1 VGRRRTIKEMAM
13 SHEPQAMNQFELNT
27 TIANLRDLRES
38 DLRAYD
44 AVYLGDIYC
53 RIYEANFLEHLGD
66 LREGLHILQ
75 DQGKRAYVTTYAG
88 PRNDFLPKVRKMLE
102 VSAAAGAQA
111 VEIHNLGIL
120 KIAHDDFPQLPV
132 HIGGFANVYTD
143 AGAEALHGFGAVRF
157 TPNYE
162 LSLDEINEITTAC
175 DAPMELLVHGK
186 MPLGISDY
194 CFLLEYEEKWGIKC
208 PDLCQKELFLKQG
221 DWAMKSVGKGI
232 LSGKDVCMLEHL
244 PRLLAEGH
252 RYFRI
257 ETVSES
263 PEYRREVASVYR
275 AALDRAV
282 GGDLAVD
289 ESWWE
294 TLQRHAR
301 IGLCNGFYFGRSGM
315 DYAGIRPDAI
325 GSLLT
330 ISRAES

>member
-1 VGRRRTIKEMAM
+1 M
-13 SHEPQAMNQFELNT
+13 SQFELNT

-38 DLRAYD
+38 DLRDYD
-44 AVYLGDIYC
+44 GVYLGDIYC
-53 RIYEANFLEHLGD
+53 RIYEANFLEQLDD
-66 LREGLHILQ
+66 LKEGLRILQ

-102 VSAAAGAQA
+102 ASAAAGAQA
-111 VEIHNLGIL
+111 VEVHNLGIL
-120 KIAHDDFPQLPV
+120 KIAHDEFPQLPV
-132 HIGGFANVYTD
+132 HIGGFANVYT
-143 AGAEALHGFGAVRF
+143 APGVEVLRGFGAVRF

-175 DAPMELLVHGK
+175 GAPMELLVHGK

-194 CFLLEYEEKWGIKC
+194 CFLLDYEEKWGVKC

-257 ETVSES
+257 ETVSET
-263 PEYRREVASVYR
+263 PAYRSEVAAVYR
-275 AALDRAV
+275 AALDRVAA
-282 GGDLAVD
+282 GDGEVD
-289 ESWWE
+289 EGWWE
-294 TLQRHAR
+294 TVGRHAR

-315 DYAGIRPDAI
+315 DYAGVRPDAI

>member
-1 VGRRRTIKEMAM
+1 M
-13 SHEPQAMNQFELNT
+13 SPFELNT
-27 TIANLRDLRES
+27 TIANLRDLEAS
-38 DLRAYD
+38 DLSDYD
-44 AVYLGDIYC
+44 GVYLGDVYC
-53 RIYEANFLEHLGD
+53 RIYEANFLEQLGD
-66 LREGLHILQ
+66 LEEGLRILR
-75 DQGKRAYVTTYAG
+75 DQGKRAYVTTYAA

-102 VSAAAGAQA
+102 AAASAGAEA
-111 VEIHNLGIL
+111 VEVHNLGIL
-120 KIAHDDFPQLPV
+120 KIAHDEFPQLPV
-132 HIGGFANVYTD
+132 HIGGFANLYTA
-143 AGAEALHGFGAVRF
+143 AGVEVLRGFGAVRF

-162 LSLDEINEITTAC
+162 LSLDEIREIT

-194 CFLLEYEEKWGIKC
+194 CFLLEYEEKWGVKC

-263 PEYRREVASVYR
+263 PAYRREVAAVYR
-275 AALDRAV
+275 AALSRAA
-282 GGDLAVD
+282 GGDATLD
-289 ESWWE
+289 DGWWE
-294 TLQRHAR
+294 TLRRHAR

-315 DYAGIRPDAI
+315 EYAGLRPDSM

-330 ISRAES
+330 ISRVES

>member
-1 VGRRRTIKEMAM
+1 MSLETQAM
-13 SHEPQAMNQFELNT
+13 SQFELNT

-38 DLRAYD
+38 DLRDYD
-44 AVYLGDIYC
+44 GVYLGDIYC
-53 RIYEANFLEHLGD
+53 RIYEANFLEQLGD
-66 LREGLHILQ
+66 LKEGLRILQ
-75 DQGKRAYVTTYAG
+75 DQGKRAYVTTYAA

-102 VSAAAGAQA
+102 ASAAAGAQA
-111 VEIHNLGIL
+111 VEVHNLGIL
-120 KIAHDDFPQLPV
+120 KIAHDEFPQLPV
-132 HIGGFANVYTD
+132 HIGGFANLYTA
-143 AGAEALHGFGAVRF
+143 AGAEVLRGLGAVRF

-162 LSLDEINEITTAC
+162 LSLDEIQEITTAC
-175 DAPMELLVHGK
+175 GAPMELLVHGK

-194 CFLLEYEEKWGIKC
+194 CFLLEYEEKWGVKC

-257 ETVSES
+257 EAVSES
-263 PEYRREVASVYR
+263 PAYRSEVAAVYR
-275 AALDRAV
+275 AALDRAA
-282 GGDLAVD
+282 GGDRKDD
-289 ESWWE
+289 EEGWE
-294 TLQRHAR
+294 TLRRHAR
-301 IGLCNGFYFGRSGM
+301 IGLCNGFYFGKSGM

-330 ISRAES
+330 ISRVES

>member
-1 VGRRRTIKEMAM
+1 MN
-13 SHEPQAMNQFELNT
+13 HEPRAVSRLELNT

-38 DLRAYD
+38 DLRDYD

-53 RIYEANFLEHLGD
+53 RIYEANFLEQLGD
-66 LREGLHILQ
+66 LKEGLRILH
-75 DQGKRAYVTTYAG
+75 DQGKRAYVTTYAA

-120 KIAHDDFPQLPV
+120 KIAHDEFPQLPV
-132 HIGGFANVYTD
+132 HVGGFANVYTA
-143 AGAEALHGFGAVRF
+143 AGAEVLRGFGAVRF

-162 LSLDEINEITTAC
+162 LSLEEIQEITTAG

-194 CFLLEYEEKWGIKC
+194 CFLLEYEEKWGVKC
-208 PDLCQKELFLKQG
+208 PDLCQKELFVKQG

-252 RYFRI
+252 RYFRV

-263 PEYRREVASVYR
+263 PEYRREVAAVYR
-275 AALDRAV
+275 AALDHAA
-282 GGDLAVD
+282 GGDGEVG
-289 ESWWE
+289 EGSWE
-294 TLQRHAR
+294 TLRRHAR
-301 IGLCNGFYFGRSGM
+301 IGLCNGFYFGKSGM

>member
-1 VGRRRTIKEMAM
+1 M
-13 SHEPQAMNQFELNT
+13 SQFELNT

-38 DLRAYD
+38 DLRDYD
-44 AVYLGDIYC
+44 GVYLGDIYC
-53 RIYEANFLEHLGD
+53 RIYEANFLEQLRD
-66 LREGLHILQ
+66 LKEGLRILQ
-75 DQGKRAYVTTYAG
+75 DQGKRAYVTTYAA

-102 VSAAAGAQA
+102 ASAAAGAQA
-111 VEIHNLGIL
+111 VEVHNLGIL
-120 KIAHDDFPQLPV
+120 KIAHDEFPQLPV
-132 HIGGFANVYTD
+132 HIGGFANVYT
-143 AGAEALHGFGAVRF
+143 APGAEVLRGFGAVRF

-162 LSLDEINEITTAC
+162 LSLDEIHEIATAC
-175 DAPMELLVHGK
+175 GAPIELLVHGK

-194 CFLLEYEEKWGIKC
+194 CFLLDYEEKWGIKC

-263 PEYRREVASVYR
+263 PTYRSEVAAVYR
-275 AALDRAV
+275 AALDRVAD
-282 GGDLAVD
+282 GDSEMD
-289 ESWWE
+289 EGWWE
-294 TLQRHAR
+294 TIRRHAR
-301 IGLCNGFYFGRSGM
+301 IGLCNGFYFGKSGM

>member
-1 VGRRRTIKEMAM
+1 MEGEREAM
-13 SHEPQAMNQFELNT
+13 SQFELNT

-38 DLRAYD
+38 DLSDYD

-53 RIYEANFLEHLGD
+53 RIYEANFLEQLGD
-66 LREGLHILQ
+66 LKEGLRILQ

-102 VSAAAGAQA
+102 ASATAGAQA
-111 VEIHNLGIL
+111 VEVHNLGIL
-120 KIAHDDFPQLPV
+120 KIAHDEFPQLPV
-132 HIGGFANVYTD
+132 HIGGFANVYT
-143 AGAEALHGFGAVRF
+143 APGVEVLRGFGAVRF

-162 LSLDEINEITTAC
+162 LSLDEINEITAAC
-175 DAPMELLVHGK
+175 GAPMELLVHGK

-194 CFLLEYEEKWGIKC
+194 CFLLDYEEKWGIQC

-244 PRLLAEGH
+244 PRLLSEGH
-252 RYFRI
+252 RHFRI

-263 PEYRREVASVYR
+263 PAYRSEVAAVYR
-275 AALDRAV
+275 AALERVAAGDGEMDE
-282 GGDLAVD
+282 GG
-289 ESWWE
+289 WE
-294 TLQRHAR
+294 TVRRHAR
-301 IGLCNGFYFGRSGM
+301 IGLCNGFYFGKSGM
-315 DYAGIRPDAI
+315 DYSGIRPDSI
-325 GSLLT
+325 GSLLS

>member
-1 VGRRRTIKEMAM
+1 MNR
-13 SHEPQAMNQFELNT
+13 EPEAMNRFELNT

-38 DLRAYD
+38 DLRDYD

-53 RIYEANFLEHLGD
+53 RIYEANFLEQPGD
-66 LREGLHILQ
+66 LRDGLRIVQ
-75 DQGKRAYVTTYAG
+75 DQGKRAYVTTYAA
-88 PRNDFLPKVRKMLE
+88 PRNDFLPRVRKMLE
-102 VSAAAGAQA
+102 TAVEAGAHA

-120 KIAHDDFPQLPV
+120 KIAHDEFPQLPV
-132 HIGGFANVYTD
+132 HIGGFANVYTA
-143 AGAEALHGFGAVRF
+143 AGVEVLRDFGAVRF

-162 LSLDEINEITTAC
+162 LSLEEIDEITRDC
-175 DAPMELLVHGK
+175 RAPVELLVHGK

-252 RYFRI
+252 RHFRI
-257 ETVSES
+257 ETVSET
-263 PEYRREVASVYR
+263 PAYRREVAAVYR
-275 AALDRAV
+275 AALDRAAA
-282 GGDLAVD
+282 G
-289 ESWWE
+289 ESALEEGWWE
-294 TLQRHAR
+294 TLARHAR
-301 IGLCNGFYFGRSGM
+301 IGLCNGFYFGKSGM
-315 DYAGIRPDAI
+315 DYAGIRPESI

-330 ISRAES
+330 ISRVES